1 MSYQGPSQR
10 CERYTYR
17 AESKFWVTKGRQTIK
32 NVIGKCSVCKKIE
45 GRSCAVPPPPPFPEF
60 RLSDEFAF
68 TRVGVDFVGP
78 LYVKD
83 VFLKKGEMNKA
94 YITLFTCATSRTVH
108 LELVPNLSA
117 ESALIRF
124 KGRRGTPTLIVSDN
138 GKTFLLSA

>member
-1 MSYQGPSQR
+1 MR
-10 CERYTYR
+10 DTLTELR
-17 AESKFWVTKGRQTIK
+17 SKFWVTKGRQTIK
-32 NVIGKCSVCKKIE
+32 NVIGNV
-45 GRSCAVPPPPPFPEF
+45 AVPPPPSFPEF

-68 TRVGVDFVGP
+68 TRVGVDFAGL

-83 VFLKKGEMNKA
+83 VFSKKGEMNKE
-94 YITLFTCATSRTVH
+94 YITLFTCATSRAVH